1 MPALRSHRPGRK
13 STWWFSI
20 DEQLFAGLVFLSAA
34 LHPVC
39 AGSVD
44 TARKNAGAIAIRVG
58 LAGILSKATAGRVVR
73 RDRVEL
79 VGGTW
84 PQEYSGERG
93 TPLRHRNGRFRNGR
107 IGGAEAVRDLANALG
122 PDGPARRYRQCG
134 RLLASSDAAWI
145 NGQLIPVSRG
155 VRLSKKNR
163 DHGVTFAGAER
174 TRE

>member
-1 MPALRSHRPGRK
+1 MSSAATNRCACFTGHRSGCK
-13 STWWFSI
+13 SAWWFSI

-34 LHPVC
+34 PHPVC
-39 AGSVD
+39 AGSAD

-93 TPLRHRNGRFRNGR
+93 TPLRHRTEGFAAAGS
-107 IGGAEAVRDLANALG
+107 AELKPFAISQTPSG
-122 PDGPARRYRQCG
+122 TDGPARRFR
-134 RLLASSDAAWI
+134 
-145 NGQLIPVSRG
+145 
-155 VRLSKKNR
+155 
-163 DHGVTFAGAER
+163 
-174 TRE
+174 